1 MDFIERNARDPIR
14 KLGRDD
20 RLVGSAR
27 LVLEYGIKPE
37 NLCVAIA
44 AAIYYK
50 SQGDEFANEL
60 VRIRTEEGID
70 AVLTKVCGIEADGEL
85 GMLIKSKIELLK
97 EWGWINE

>member
-1 MDFIERNARDPIR
+1 MSMDTEFVNSVARDIFTE
-14 KLGRDD
+14 K
-20 RLVGSAR
+20 
-27 LVLEYGIKPE
+27 